1 MNFQDYFWT
10 FRRGFSGLFS
20 GSLGLSS
27 SLVLIKNHVNIY
39 LLDVLTCINVIIY
52 KLYVKIITVH
62 GVLMFHVALIYAC
75 NMKDNALASCISY
88 AWSHRVESSVG
99 SWD

>member
-39 LLDVLTCINVIIY
+39 LLDVLTWIAWMEIICKNYNRPWCINV
-52 KLYVKIITVH
+52 
-62 GVLMFHVALIYAC
+62 
-75 NMKDNALASCISY
+75 SCSTHICM
-88 AWSHRVESSVG
+88 
-99 SWD
+99 